1 MKSLSQEEKRSL
13 MSISTEYIDV
23 HREITNVEETIKRM
37 EERSAELI
45 GKLESC
51 RGRERA
57 FINEL
62 SNKYGDGK
70 LDPMNLTWK
79 KEEIKDGISQ

>member
-1 MKSLSQEEKRSL
+1 MKTLSQEEKSLL
-13 MSISTEYIDV
+13 MSISTEYIDI

-51 RGRERA
+51 RGKEKV
-57 FINEL
+57 FICEL
-62 SNKYGDGK
+62 SNKYGEGK

>member
-1 MKSLSQEEKRSL
+1 MEELSKEEKKSLML
-13 MSISTEYIDV
+13 ISTEYIDV

-37 EERSAELI
+37 EERSVELI
-45 GKLESC
+45 AKLESC
-51 RGRERA
+51 RCKERS
-57 FINEL
+57 FIADL
-62 SNKYGDGK
+62 GNKYGEGQ

>member
-1 MKSLSQEEKRSL
+1 MKTLSLEEKSLL
-13 MSISTEYIDV
+13 MSISTEYIDI

-51 RGRERA
+51 RGKEKA
-57 FINEL
+57 FICEL
-62 SNKYGDGK
+62 SNKYGEGK